1 MKNVLALLR
10 RELNAYFASVLGYV
24 VTIVFLFVMGRTFY
38 QIVLVFRERPMQMG
52 PMEAL
57 FGMFWFPSLFI
68 VPAITMRL
76 LSEEKRS
83 GTIEMLMTA
92 PVTDIQVVL
101 AKYLGAV
108 LLYTLMWAVTGLYV
122 FILRHFA
129 GGATSLDLKQILVGY
144 ICVIVMGQFFVAI
157 GLLASALTKNQVIG
171 AVISVSAIFMFII
184 VTFWQGMSAQGD
196 WATFFRYIS
205 PFEHVREFSRGI
217 LDLRP
222 VVLYMSGTV
231 VALFATTRVVES
243 RKWR

>member
-1 MKNVLALLR
+1 
-10 RELNAYFASVLGYV
+10 
-24 VTIVFLFVMGRTFY
+24 VTIMFLFVMGRTFY
-38 QIVLVFRERPMQMG
+38 QIVIVFRERPMQMG

-83 GTIEMLMTA
+83 GTLEMLMTA
-92 PVTDIQVVL
+92 PVTDFQVVF

-108 LLYTLMWAVTGLYV
+108 ILYTLMWAVTGLYI

-129 GGATSLDLKQILVGY
+129 GDAASLDLKQILAGY
-144 ICVIVMGQFFVAI
+144 ICMIGMGQFFVAV

-171 AVISVSAIFMFII
+171 AVISVSAIFAFII
-184 VTFWQGMSAQGD
+184 VTFWQGTT
-196 WATFFRYIS
+196 ATGEMAAFFRYIS
-205 PFEHVREFSRGI
+205 PFEHVREFSRG
-217 LDLRP
+217 LVDVRP
-222 VVLYMSGTV
+222 LVLYATGTV
-231 VALFATTRVVES
+231 VALFATTRIVES